1 MMKKLFVAV
10 LFWNF
15 YLQADVLFTE
25 TFDDYGTW
33 PSGWTFDQYINPE
46 TGEVYTSFGQN
57 NWRVDNSFQSDPGF
71 TPPAAVF
78 YYTPRI
84 PLPNNVYIG
93 GTYPNEAGNDPQ
105 SALETSYELSLQS
118 PDINVGNNT
127 AVMVEFTFS
136 LDYWD
141 NPTAHINGMVIEAD
155 GGSGWV
161 EMLKYEVG
169 GVGAGDDFDATFRT
183 ETFVTETESGVLKL
197 RWKAYGT
204 DSWFIDAWIIDNVK
218 VITLPKLSYV
228 NIQSNNSTDNQSAV
242 EGDEVT
248 LSFTSKIY
256 LHCLMCKSMDL
267 KQLLFR
273 KEVMHIPLST
283 LLIVLM
289 MMGL

>member
-15 YLQADVLFTE
+15 HIQADVLFTE

-33 PSGWTFDQYINPE
+33 PSGWTFDQYIDPE

-93 GTYPNEAGNDPQ
+93 GSYPDEAGNDPQ

-155 GGSGWV
+155 GGNGWV
-161 EMLKYEVG
+161 EMLKYEV
-169 GVGAGDDFDATFRT
+169 
-183 ETFVTETESGVLKL
+183 
-197 RWKAYGT
+197 
-204 DSWFIDAWIIDNVK
+204 
-218 VITLPKLSYV
+218 
-228 NIQSNNSTDNQSAV
+228 
-242 EGDEVT
+242 
-248 LSFTSKIY
+248 
-256 LHCLMCKSMDL
+256 
-267 KQLLFR
+267 
-273 KEVMHIPLST
+273 
-283 LLIVLM
+283 
-289 MMGL
+289 